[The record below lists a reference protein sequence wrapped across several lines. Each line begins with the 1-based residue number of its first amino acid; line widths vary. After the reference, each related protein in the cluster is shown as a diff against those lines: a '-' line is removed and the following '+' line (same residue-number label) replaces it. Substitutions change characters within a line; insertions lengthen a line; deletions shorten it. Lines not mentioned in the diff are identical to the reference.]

1 MKMTTNV
8 LRWTHGASLLTLAA
22 LVLVSLSACS
32 PGSEG
37 GGDSNAPSDGVE
49 SPSDDRTENGEA
61 GEEGSE
67 TDGEEA
73 APQGMISSGSAE
85 PPPTLPPANPTREQE
100 LGVSRNVT
108 ASEARGLV
116 PFTLYEPSEL
126 PDDSHR
132 DVVRITEPIEG
143 QDSTGLPGVRFIYT
157 IESRSGF
164 VLLQSPAGTQSIEG
178 DSEAIDVAGSSGTLV
193 DDGGRLDL
201 AWELGETAFVL
212 SSRDMDRD
220 QLLVIATSLLP
231 ME

>member
-1 MKMTTNV
+1 MKMSTNV
-8 LRWTHGASLLTLAA
+8 LRWTQGASLLTLAT
-22 LVLVSLSACS
+22 LILVSLSACS
-32 PGSEG
+32 PGGEG
-37 GGDSNAPSDGVE
+37 GGDSKAPSDGIE
-49 SPSDDRTENGEA
+49 SPSDDQSENGEA
-61 GEEGSE
+61 GEEGSD
-67 TDGEEA
+67 TDGEET

-85 PPPTLPPANPTREQE
+85 PPPTLPPPAPTRVQE

-143 QDSTGLPGVRFIYT
+143 QDATGLPEVRFIYT

-164 VLLQSPAGTQSIEG
+164 VLLQSPAGSQSMEG
-178 DSEAIDVAGSSGTLV
+178 DSEAVDVAGSSGTLIE
-193 DDGGRLDL
+193 DGGRLDL
-201 AWELGETAFVL
+201 TWELGETAFVL

-220 QLLVIATSLLP
+220 QLLTIATSLQP